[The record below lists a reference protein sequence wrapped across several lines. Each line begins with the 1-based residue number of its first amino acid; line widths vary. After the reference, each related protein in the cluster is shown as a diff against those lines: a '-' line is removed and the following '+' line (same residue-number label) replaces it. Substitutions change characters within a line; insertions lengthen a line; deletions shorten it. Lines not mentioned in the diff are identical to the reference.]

1 MISIPTV
8 DQLIDSALNADSPV
22 LEQQKV
28 AAARDESEK
37 IDEMEKVASKLESW
51 ADGIESE
58 DQEQVKVASAEKYE
72 SARQRMLK
80 LAMVGTAYRTLKS
93 LEENGQLDTLVE
105 KNAQVGKWLIGRAR
119 RGLGAV
125 VAKPSKVREAAK
137 AIAGRPPLTGVA
149 KTRAVARQQKR
160 MAAAGAAIAER
171 RPATIRGRAE
181 VALAKSRQQ
190 AAQARRATTA
200 AKATAA
206 KQVAEATRARE
217 AAEVG
222 RKRMALVAGGAGA
235 AGLAGAGLAYGA
247 GRKQE
252 RQRQARRYA

>member
-8 DQLIDSALNADSPV
+8 DQLIDSALSADNPV
-22 LEQQKV
+22 PEQQKV
-28 AAARDESEK
+28 AAARDDSEK
-37 IDEMEKVASKLESW
+37 IDEMEKIASELERW
-51 ADGIESE
+51 ADGVDSE
-58 DQEQVKVASAEKYE
+58 DQEQVKVARAEKHE
-72 SARQRMLK
+72 NSRQRMLK

-93 LEENGQLDTLVE
+93 LEENGQLDALVE

-125 VAKPSKVREAAK
+125 VAQPAKVRKAAK
-137 AIAGRPPLTGVA
+137 AIAGKAPLTGVA

-160 MAAAGAAIAER
+160 MVRAGEAIAER
-171 RPATIRGRAE
+171 RPATIAGRAD

-190 AAQARRATTA
+190 ASQARRAERVTRA
-200 AKATAA
+200 VAA
-206 KQVAEATRARE
+206 KQVAKAAKAQE
-217 AAEVG
+217 AAEAG
-222 RKRMALVAGGAGA
+222 RRTMQLVAGGAGA